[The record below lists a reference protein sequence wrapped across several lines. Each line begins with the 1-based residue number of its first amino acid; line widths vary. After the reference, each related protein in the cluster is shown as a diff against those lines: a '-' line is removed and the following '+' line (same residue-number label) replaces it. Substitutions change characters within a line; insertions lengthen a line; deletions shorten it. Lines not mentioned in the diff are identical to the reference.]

1 MFHTFARP
9 HADKEMFAFVSLL
22 PVAAMT
28 FLSVRLFSSKVEN
41 PLKHQLVLYGKV
53 ARAPDDDAL
62 RKLTFM
68 PGTLQPVTERFV
80 RKTGRPRHEWASQ
93 LNKEAMRI
101 VGVHASLE
109 EVLSD
114 EQAWKQAVHR
124 YCFSQ

>member
-1 MFHTFARP
+1 MLANGSPYRP
-9 HADKEMFAFVSLL
+9 LVRVEDLKQNCVGQGNAAETIL
-22 PVAAMT
+22 VASIET
-28 FLSVRLFSSKVEN
+28 
-41 PLKHQLVLYGKV
+41 P
-53 ARAPDDDAL
+53 ARAVWESAL

-93 LNKEAMRI
+93 MNKEAMRI

-124 YCFSQ
+124 YCFS